1 MGKTKKQILKM
12 DQTEINEFLKD
23 HNVNAVFAIAKY
35 LQGADA
41 KNKLSLL
48 SYN

>member
-1 MGKTKKQILKM
+1 MGKTKKQILNM
-12 DQTEINEFLKD
+12 DEKEINNFLKN

-48 SYN
+48 SGN